1 MLKCPAKIHR
11 LHKFRHNDRLYVAD
25 LNLFQLV
32 EVNQIAWDAV
42 ELAPTLETPRLIEK
56 LSKTYPEQS
65 VIETLEA
72 LADLQNNGHIF
83 YSDSQQ
89 QAPPE
94 IRDRLK
100 IYVPQSKEEWFKDP
114 ESLCAGTNIALHQ
127 TMQSL
132 SKFAD
137 VYISGETEEEIIPGV
152 RTIRLSKEELQ
163 ESPRKFNQRLNEL
176 KVNGILAYQTC
187 GTYDLLPLLRSVNV
201 PIVIQN
207 HAPRGHAGLAI
218 NTTLLHHALMRSFDA
233 FTAPSESVAKF
244 YTKFVGDTHHFRA
257 NPNGVDART
266 FRPMDKSEAKAQLA
280 ELIQDNRIQEQ
291 FTVGFLSRFQPE
303 KGGHV
308 FVQLAEMHPDL
319 LFLVGGSYL
328 LRPSTQKLPDN
339 LIYVG
344 FLPRKQLPM
353 LYNAFDIYCFPTM
366 AGEETFGLTL
376 LEAMACGV
384 PPVVPRFDGLP
395 EVVGEAGVI
404 VDAEELAE
412 DIAGFAATVSA
423 ESLSQGVRALLEDDF
438 RLDIGQKARNR
449 ALTLTW
455 DNNAKR
461 LVQLFQELNQI
472 KHNQRNA
479 PDLFV
484 SFVNHYDAFQNQ
496 LESRA
501 LLLNLT
507 PFLEAPLQS
516 KSGYVQTMEE
526 GLALT
531 LLKRHTP
538 KQVEAVL
545 SHVLDDGSN
554 APKIVDRVQNFLNVL
569 A

>member
-1 MLKCPAKIHR
+1 MLKCPATPHR
-11 LHKFRHNDRLYVAD
+11 LHKFRHKDRLYLAD
-25 LNLFQLV
+25 LNLFRLV

-42 ELAPTLETPRLIEK
+42 ELAPTLETPRLIDR
-56 LSKTYPEQS
+56 LSKIYPKPS

-72 LADLQNNGHIF
+72 LGDLQNNDHIF
-83 YSDSQQ
+83 SSDSQQ
-89 QAPPE
+89 HAPTE

-114 ESLCAGTNIALHQ
+114 ESLCAGTNIALYQ

-137 VYISGETEEEIIPGV
+137 VYISGESEEEIIPSV
-152 RTIRLSKEELQ
+152 YAIKLSREELQ
-163 ESPRKFNQRLNEL
+163 ASPRRFNQSLNAL
-176 KVNGILAYQTC
+176 KVNGILAYQTYAS
-187 GTYDLLPLLRSVNV
+187 YDLLPLLRSVNV
-201 PIVIQN
+201 PIVIQS
-207 HAPRGHAGLAI
+207 HCPRGHAGQAI
-218 NTTLLHHALMRSFDA
+218 NTTLLHHALMRPFDA

-244 YTKFVGDTHHFRA
+244 YAKFVGDTHHFHS
-257 NPNGVDART
+257 NPNGVDAQT

-280 ELIQDNRIQEQ
+280 ELMQDNRIQEQ

-328 LRPSTQKLPDN
+328 LRPSTQQLPDN

-412 DIAGFAATVSA
+412 DMAGFAATVSA
-423 ESLSQGVRALLEDDF
+423 ESLSKGVQVLLEDDF
-438 RLDIGQKARNR
+438 RLEIGQKARTR

-472 KHNQRNA
+472 KYKQRNT
-479 PDLFV
+479 PDLLV

-496 LESRA
+496 LESQA

-507 PFLEAPLQS
+507 PFLEAPLQK

-545 SHVLDDGSN
+545 AHVLDDESN
-554 APKIVDRVQNFLNVL
+554 APKIVERALNFLNVL

>member
-1 MLKCPAKIHR
+1 MLKCPAKTHR
-11 LHKFRHNDRLYVAD
+11 LHKFRHNDRLYFAD

-32 EVNQIAWDAV
+32 EINQIAWDAV
-42 ELAPTLETPRLIEK
+42 ELSATLETLELIDQ
-56 LSKTYPEQS
+56 LSKTYPKQS
-65 VIETLEA
+65 VIETLES
-72 LADLQNNGHIF
+72 LGELQDKGRIF
-83 YSDSQQ
+83 YSPSEKDS
-89 QAPPE
+89 PPQV
-94 IRDRLK
+94 RDRFK
-100 IYVPQSKEEWFKDP
+100 IYVPQSKGEWFMDP
-114 ESLCAGTNIALHQ
+114 ESNCAGTNVALYQ

-137 VYISGETEEEIIPGV
+137 VYISGETEEEIIPGI
-152 RTIRLSKEELQ
+152 RTIRLSVEELK
-163 ESPRKFNQRLNEL
+163 ESPRRFNQRLNEL
-176 KVNGILAYQTC
+176 RVNGVLVYQTY
-187 GTYDLLPLLRSVNV
+187 GGSDLLPLLRSVNLPV
-201 PIVIQN
+201 IIQN

-218 NTTLLHHALMRSFDA
+218 NTTLLHHALMRPFDA
-233 FTAPSESVAKF
+233 FTSPSDSVAKF
-244 YTKFVGDTHHFRA
+244 YAKFVGDTRRFHT
-257 NPNGVDART
+257 NLNGVDAEN
-266 FRPMDKSEAKAQLA
+266 FRPLDKSEAKADLA
-280 ELIQDNRIQEQ
+280 ELMQDNRIQEQ

-328 LRPSTQKLPDN
+328 LRSSPQQLPDN

-353 LYNAFDIYCFPTM
+353 LYNAFDVYCFPTM

-395 EVVGEAGVI
+395 EVVGEAGII

-412 DIAGFAATVSA
+412 DMAGFAATVSA
-423 ESLSQGVRALLEDDF
+423 ESISKGVSALLEDEF
-438 RLDIGQKARNR
+438 RHELGQKARDR

-455 DNNAKR
+455 EKNAKR

-472 KHNQRNA
+472 KQKQRNA
-479 PDLFV
+479 PDLSV
-484 SFVNHYDAFQNQ
+484 SFANHYDASQNQ
-496 LESRA
+496 LERRA

-507 PFLEAPLQS
+507 SLLESPLQS
-516 KSGYVQTMEE
+516 KRGYVQTMEE

-538 KQVEAVL
+538 QQVEAVL
-545 SHVLDDGSN
+545 SHVLDDKSN
-554 APKIVDRVQNFLNVL
+554 ASEIVERVLNFLNVL
-569 A
+569 S